1 MVERAPR
8 YKRASDRST
17 ERRTSQG
24 SQHSSQSDTKRFGE
38 RGRAFG
44 FVILGVEQ
52 LYNFREKLPHL
63 PPSFTTVLGQ
73 FFAHFQILAMVV
85 PAIKVAWPEELQ
97 WIARALS
104 TIALD
109 WPVVTFSLQCVRP
122 LLYYDVLRGMLL
134 VALPLVAGVF
144 VHFWLISIL
153 CCCFCSTT
161 TLVRFRARCTNV
173 YLLLVFVLY
182 APVSLTIVKYFHC
195 RDFSGGM
202 FLMADP
208 ALRCDDALHEWWAP
222 TAYFGLLAWVVGIP
236 VLNAAALVRLNRKH
250 RLEHAYTR
258 RAWGLAYRRYR
269 PQAYL
274 WETVEVSCKLAFT
287 SLIVLLEDRLG
298 LQLSLFTLLAF
309 IYVVCYSNRRPYSHP
324 TTDRVAFA
332 ALVATFLLMVFAL
345 LIVSGVVLPAGLVV
359 AGALLPAG
367 VLLLAAS
374 YETAL
379 WCCRKKEKPS
389 LEAGGGKDATAAGSL
404 KTEHL

>member
-1 MVERAPR
+1 MVDRAPR

-52 LYNFREKLPHL
+52 LYAFREKLPHL

-122 LLYYDVLRGMLL
+122 LLYYDVLRGTLL

-161 TLVRFRARCTNV
+161 TLC
-173 YLLLVFVLY
+173 LLY
-182 APVSLTIVKYFHC
+182 TSPSP
-195 RDFSGGM
+195 RDS
-202 FLMADP
+202 
-208 ALRCDDALHEWWAP
+208 
-222 TAYFGLLAWVVGIP
+222 
-236 VLNAAALVRLNRKH
+236 
-250 RLEHAYTR
+250 
-258 RAWGLAYRRYR
+258 
-269 PQAYL
+269 
-274 WETVEVSCKLAFT
+274 
-287 SLIVLLEDRLG
+287 
-298 LQLSLFTLLAF
+298 
-309 IYVVCYSNRRPYSHP
+309 
-324 TTDRVAFA
+324 
-332 ALVATFLLMVFAL
+332 
-345 LIVSGVVLPAGLVV
+345 
-359 AGALLPAG
+359 
-367 VLLLAAS
+367 
-374 YETAL
+374 
-379 WCCRKKEKPS
+379 
-389 LEAGGGKDATAAGSL
+389 
-404 KTEHL
+404 